1 MNEIM
6 PDIKRVLR
14 RYFGSDVSK
23 LTLVCIPSS
32 KKIVNERRYK
42 DFAQQLCSDLNMSN
56 GYSYVNVVSDGETSH
71 LGGSS
76 SSEISIDNSYFN
88 GRYVILFDDVITS
101 GRSMERLKR
110 AIETA
115 GGTVIAG
122 LSIGKTR
129 HERQSSHP
137 INTI

>member
-1 MNEIM
+1 
-6 PDIKRVLR
+6 
-14 RYFGSDVSK
+14 
-23 LTLVCIPSS
+23 
-32 KKIVNERRYK
+32 
-42 DFAQQLCSDLNMSN
+42 MSN